1 MLEGVY
7 TIPGSGLAIGIFWLI
22 WTMAASRAATGP
34 ALEVVGGSEYEVGAL
49 KVEVFGRETRRCFA
63 LNFGGR
69 VGLGRWTAIHASIL
83 SSNGE
88 FGVGPNAM
96 GRIKG

>member
-34 ALEVVGGSEYEVGAL
+34 ALEVVGGSEYEIRAL
-49 KVEVFGRETRRCFA
+49 KVEVFGRETRRRFA
-63 LNFGGR
+63 LKFTGW
-69 VGLGRWTAIHASIL
+69 VGLGKWAAFHVSIL
-83 SSNGE
+83 SSNGR
-88 FGVGPNAM
+88 FR
-96 GRIKG
+96 GRPERDG